1 MERLH
6 EIIDA
11 YLSGS
16 LTEFDRER
24 LERVLN
30 DFPTLRSVVD
40 KRKKASPP
48 VYTVEDSDLVPA
60 DFIL

>member
-24 LERVLN
+24 LEKILN

-40 KRKKASPP
+40 KRQKSEPP